1 MGLQARRGQAV
12 VEDLRGGRLLEQE
25 LAALAGPLAADLP
38 LHEELRRNDVQPLA
52 DVLAHALHRL
62 AAFARGVLGFDAMVH
77 AWQMIGQ
84 RLALGAALVSWL
96 VRLWGRARGLLRGLL
111 QRRKLRLQAGLVGG
125 QGLGEQLPLL
135 GGHPLG
141 LGAELP
147 GLQPGELEG
156 DLLDLRVPPLD
167 RLLR

>member
-1 MGLQARRGQAV
+1 MGLQARRWQGV

-62 AAFARGVLGFDAMVH
+62 AAFARRVFGLDAMVH

-84 RLALGAALVSWL
+84 RLALGPALWGRL
-96 VRLWGRARGLLRGLL
+96 ARLWDRARGLL
-111 QRRKLRLQAGLVGG
+111 QRHKLRLQAGLVGA
-125 QGLGEQLPLL
+125 QGFGEQLPLL
-135 GGHPLG
+135 GAHALG
-141 LGAELP
+141 LGTELP
-147 GLQPGELEG
+147 SLQSGKLEH
-156 DLLDLRVPPLD
+156 DLLDLRVAPLD
-167 RLLR
+167 GLLR